1 MDNHPIPQDVTNF
14 QFRLIGDMTL
24 KQFGYIVGGV
34 IFAWVMLASPLF
46 FLFKL
51 VLAGGCVLGAV
62 VLAFV
67 PVEGR
72 PSDVMVLHFIK
83 ALFNPTQFI
92 YQKLPQQPSA
102 STQKASTATPP
113 PQQPQKDEQK
123 EEKVE
128 IQTTPEIAIAAVQ
141 STQQQDSEPFQQ
153 PVQPTQTPATL
164 SQTQSPTA
172 SAQKEEQLENQV
184 TQLSKELEEAKEQEK
199 ETTGTQAALATH
211 QKVMGLEQ
219 TLQELTQQK
228 EDLEK
233 RLVELQKALTQK
245 NQQVYTPSVVKP
257 VQETQHVRKIPKQ
270 MAATT
275 GMPLV
280 PDVANLITGVIKDSR
295 GNVLPNILIEVK
307 DKDGNPVRAFKTNQ
321 LGQFAAA
328 TPLANGLYTIS
339 FEDPHAKQSFDSVEI
354 TADGQVLLP
363 LEIISIDERERLRKE
378 LFGK

>member
-24 KQFGYIVGGV
+24 KQFGYIAGGV

-51 VLAGGCVLGAV
+51 VFAGGCVLGAV
-62 VLAFV
+62 ILAFV
-67 PVEGR
+67 PIDGR

-92 YQKLPQQPSA
+92 YQKGSQQAAPPTQKMNTTTPAPQQ
-102 STQKASTATPP
+102 K
-113 PQQPQKDEQK
+113 KDEPE
-123 EEKVE
+123 EEKVK
-128 IQTTPEIAIAAVQ
+128 IQTTPQIATAAVQ
-141 STQQQDSEPFQQ
+141 SMQQQELPAIQPSA
-153 PVQPTQTPATL
+153 PVQIPPQPLQTETTPESMQREAI
-164 SQTQSPTA
+164 
-172 SAQKEEQLENQV
+172 LENQV
-184 TQLSKELEEAKEQEK
+184 TQLSHELQEAKEQEK
-199 ETTGTQAALATH
+199 EITNTDAAAATH
-211 QKVMGLEQ
+211 QKVITLEQ
-219 TLQELTQQK
+219 TLQELMQQK
-228 EDLEK
+228 EDLEQK
-233 RLVELQKALTQK
+233 LIELQKALTQK
-245 NQQVYTPSVVKP
+245 NQQVYTPSVAEP

-270 MAATT
+270 MAAST
-275 GMPLV
+275 GTPLV
-280 PDVANLITGVIKDSR
+280 PDVANLVTGVIKDPR

-328 TPLANGLYTIS
+328 TPLTSGLYTIS
-339 FEDPHAKQSFDSVEI
+339 FEDPGGKQSFDSVEI
-354 TADGQVLLP
+354 SADNQILLP